1 MAIIDMLFAAFF
13 NAAVL
18 FLVSAGLQLI
28 FGVQRVVNLTA
39 GSFYAVGAYFG
50 ATVFEWCSE
59 HGAPAA
65 LLLPIL
71 LCAGV
76 IAGQI
81 GFVVER
87 VMRTV
92 YQRDESFQLLMS
104 FAFVLVFQDFLRFFW
119 GAQPRLLKDLP
130 SVYGSIR
137 FGTVNFPV
145 YNTAVIGCAVILAAC
160 LWWFIERTAMGHI
173 LRATAE
179 NRQMADALGANT
191 RRINMLIFVMGTTL
205 GTVAGALV
213 IPTTAASI
221 EMPISL
227 IVETFAVVVIGGL
240 GSVRGAFVG
249 AVAVGLL
256 RGLSLRYFPELEV
269 VAIYVV
275 VVAVLIVRPYGLFG
289 KAWQ

>member
-1 MAIIDMLFAAFF
+1 MAIIDILFAAFF

-50 ATVFEWCSE
+50 CTVFDWCSA
-59 HGAPAA
+59 HGAPAG

-71 LCAGV
+71 ICAGV

-81 GFVVER
+81 GFVVEL

-92 YQRDESFQLLMS
+92 YRRDESFQLLMS
-104 FAFVLVFQDFLRFFW
+104 FALVLMFQDFLRYFW
-119 GAQPRLLKDLP
+119 GAQPRLLTDLP
-130 SVYGSIR
+130 SIYGSIK
-137 FGTVNFPV
+137 FGVTSIPV
-145 YNTAVIGCAVILAAC
+145 YNAAVIGCAAMIAAC
-160 LWWFIERTAMGHI
+160 LWWFIERTPMGHI

-179 NRQMADALGANT
+179 NRQMAEALGANT
-191 RRINMLIFVMGTTL
+191 GRINMLIFVLGTTL

-240 GSVRGAFVG
+240 GSVRGALVG
-249 AVAVGLL
+249 AIAVGLL
-256 RGLSLRYFPELEV
+256 RGLSLRYFPELEI

-275 VVAVLIVRPYGLFG
+275 VVGVLIVRPYGLYG